1 MTTWFI
7 SRHPG
12 ALQWMRKE
20 GHHFDRHVP
29 HLDIE
34 QVQAGDTVIGT
45 LPITLIAQ
53 VCTRNAQ
60 YWHLSFPMPPTARGS
75 ELSAAELNA
84 LGAKLER
91 FEAHMIPSG
100 KTKP

>member
-12 ALQWMRKE
+12 ALQWMRE
-20 GHHFDRHVP
+20 QGHTFDRHVP
-29 HLDIE
+29 HLDID

-45 LPITLIAQ
+45 LPVSLIAQ
-53 VCTRNAQ
+53 VCARGAQ
-60 YWHLSFPMPPTARGS
+60 YWHLSFAVPSSARGS
-75 ELSAAELNA
+75 ELSAAELRA

-91 FEAHMIPSG
+91 FDASLIPNENTS
-100 KTKP
+100 P